1 MLSYAECQGGLQ
13 EVGELLLLL
22 EHSYG
27 VEVGP
32 EAVGAQVSVLV
43 VAGSPLGLNS
53 DQRLHCGSSTLAVG
67 CASVSVRC

>member
-1 MLSYAECQGGLQ
+1 M
-13 EVGELLLLL
+13 
-22 EHSYG
+22 G

-43 VAGSPLGLNS
+43 VAGRLLGLNS

-67 CASVSVRC
+67 CASVLVRC